1 MRFPDQL
8 ILIRGGGDLGT
19 GVAWRLHRCGFPV
32 VVSELAEPLAIRRA
46 VALSSAVAGGEVSIE
61 GVIGRRAES
70 IGEAPGL
77 ARTGVIPVVVSAALP
92 RIGAMV
98 VVDARLAKRNLD
110 TTVEDAPLVVGL
122 GPGFTA
128 GVDCHV
134 VVETKR
140 GHHLGRAIWAGS
152 AEPDTGIP
160 GEVGGKGGERVVRAP
175 ADGKVKWVRAIGEVV
190 AEGDL
195 LGRVGDAEVLAPCG
209 GAVRGLIADG
219 RSVARGLKIGDVDPR
234 AAASA
239 CFEISDKALAVGGGV
254 LEAVL
259 TWMNR

>member
-70 IGEAPGL
+70 IVEAPGL